1 MYIPLYFTRWSIK
14 SKIRSRLKSNESP
27 FRLAEK
33 LNWTHGFQRLAFLQL
48 VVALHCGQCM
58 ERDRHVPRKNRV
70 ASRRVERSVF
80 LSFFLPPPSV
90 SSVAQ
95 FVVSSRFYESNKLYL
110 AAGHGRWVMGVR
122 RGRRSVFLSLS
133 VCLSLLVSYVES
145 RRKITVCFVSTT
157 DAPFRRIT
165 RIPFYPRQLRE
176 WKYHD
181 LNKRDAG
188 YLFIFLA
195 LERSVDPRNDGTD
208 GPLFW
213 LELRR
218 ATCHGRI
225 KRRFMLV
232 SFLPSCNSCYESRAT
247 RWSED

>member
-1 MYIPLYFTRWSIK
+1 MIK
-14 SKIRSRLKSNESP
+14 TKYRCYVSRECTIILVSLVRYAASYAEYLIVARSNERVNSSTDNCIYHYILLVD
-27 FRLAEK
+27 RLNLRLDRDWKAASHLFGLPK
-33 LNWTHGFQRLAFLQL
+33 NWITHGFQRLAFLQL

-133 VCLSLLVSYVES
+133 VCLSPRVV
-145 RRKITVCFVSTT
+145 RRKSTQ
-157 DAPFRRIT
+157 DHCLFR
-165 RIPFYPRQLRE
+165 F
-176 WKYHD
+176 H
-181 LNKRDAG
+181 
-188 YLFIFLA
+188 
-195 LERSVDPRNDGTD
+195 
-208 GPLFW
+208 
-213 LELRR
+213 
-218 ATCHGRI
+218 HGRTFSTNNTNPVLSPTI
-225 KRRFMLV
+225 AGMEISRF
-232 SFLPSCNSCYESRAT
+232 E
-247 RWSED
+247 

>member
-1 MYIPLYFTRWSIK
+1 MIKTKYYVSRECTIIFESLVRYAASYAEYLIVVRSNERVNSSTDNCIYHYFTRWSIK
-14 SKIRSRLKSNESP
+14 SKIRSRLKSGESP

-133 VCLSLLVSYVES
+133 VCLSPRVV
-145 RRKITVCFVSTT
+145 RRKSTQ
-157 DAPFRRIT
+157 DHCLFR
-165 RIPFYPRQLRE
+165 F
-176 WKYHD
+176 H
-181 LNKRDAG
+181 
-188 YLFIFLA
+188 
-195 LERSVDPRNDGTD
+195 
-208 GPLFW
+208 
-213 LELRR
+213 
-218 ATCHGRI
+218 HGRTFSTNNTNPVLSPTI
-225 KRRFMLV
+225 AGMEISRF
-232 SFLPSCNSCYESRAT
+232 E
-247 RWSED
+247 

>member
-1 MYIPLYFTRWSIK
+1 MIKTKYRCYVSRECTIILETLVRYAASYAEYLIVVRSNERVNSSTDNCIYHYFTRWSIK
-14 SKIRSRLKSNESP
+14 SKIRSRLKSGESP

-133 VCLSLLVSYVES
+133 VCLSPRVV
-145 RRKITVCFVSTT
+145 RRKSTQ
-157 DAPFRRIT
+157 DHCLFR
-165 RIPFYPRQLRE
+165 F
-176 WKYHD
+176 H
-181 LNKRDAG
+181 
-188 YLFIFLA
+188 
-195 LERSVDPRNDGTD
+195 
-208 GPLFW
+208 
-213 LELRR
+213 
-218 ATCHGRI
+218 HGRTFSTNNTNPVLSPTI
-225 KRRFMLV
+225 AGMEISRF
-232 SFLPSCNSCYESRAT
+232 E
-247 RWSED
+247 